1 MIEVT
6 DRITQKKDITGMLRA
21 PAGVGFYKGVKFN
34 HTDIVP

>member
-21 PAGVGFYKGVKFN
+21 HPASAF
-34 HTDIVP
+34 TRA